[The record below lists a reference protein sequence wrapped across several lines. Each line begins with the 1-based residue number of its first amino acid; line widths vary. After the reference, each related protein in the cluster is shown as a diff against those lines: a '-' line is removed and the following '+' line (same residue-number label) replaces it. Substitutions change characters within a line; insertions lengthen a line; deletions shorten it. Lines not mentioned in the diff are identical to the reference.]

1 MAPANSKA
9 NYKTYEAQARMVRA
23 IVAAHPE
30 VKWNYK
36 GKKHISHLLSFTI
49 SLDPPPL
56 PTQRIDPFVFSW
68 SAEIV
73 ACYGSD
79 MTEHAL
85 NHRFRRVRAQAS
97 IISEARARKLD
108 IKELSTDENILPATQ
123 GAIDKNNI
131 AKYFGQ
137 STADGIQFQFRT
149 IKKDAEALRQTA
161 NDGGDVANCL
171 NLGVGSNLA
180 PGTPS
185 KPTPTRS
192 QPGSRSG
199 KGAKRK
205 VAVAPVS
212 SPIKRSLS
220 DDENDDDEINFD
232 EMDVTPSKRAKTTGR
247 GPARG
252 TTPSRSAAVKAA
264 ATIAEAAQQQ
274 PLSSGSSPEEMPAPI
289 VAPIQAPV
297 LAHPPPPNTIRPQS
311 IFADVQRRPQ
321 LQPQQPRGFVT
332 GPGSGMNFMGAT
344 TPWPDINNN
353 MNNSFANSFSNSN
366 NSFMSHDDLHYMN
379 TYIDD
384 GEGEI

>member
-36 GKKHISHLLSFTI
+36 
-49 SLDPPPL
+49 
-56 PTQRIDPFVFSW
+56 
-68 SAEIV
+68 EIV

-97 IISEARARKLD
+97 IITEARTRRLD

-171 NLGVGSNLA
+171 SLGVGSSLA

-185 KPTPTRS
+185 KPTPSRS

-220 DDENDDDEINFD
+220 DDENEDDELNFD
-232 EMDVTPSKRAKTTGR
+232 DMDVTPSKRAKTTGR

-264 ATIAEAAQQQ
+264 ATIAEAAHQQ
-274 PLSSGSSPEEMPAPI
+274 PLSSGSSPEEIPAPI
-289 VAPIQAPV
+289 VAPV
-297 LAHPPPPNTIRPQS
+297 LASHPPPPNTIRPQS
-311 IFADVQRRPQ
+311 LFGDVERKP
-321 LQPQQPRGFVT
+321 QPQQSRSFMT
-332 GPGSGMNFMGAT
+332 SHGSAMSFMGAA
-344 TPWPDINNN
+344 TPWPEL
-353 MNNSFANSFSNSN
+353 STFSNSS
-366 NSFMSHDDLHYMN
+366 SFMGHDDSHYLN
-379 TYIDD
+379 YDD

>member
-36 GKKHISHLLSFTI
+36 
-49 SLDPPPL
+49 
-56 PTQRIDPFVFSW
+56 
-68 SAEIV
+68 EIV

-108 IKELSTDENILPATQ
+108 IKELSTDENILPSTQ

-220 DDENDDDEINFD
+220 DDENEDDEINFD

-274 PLSSGSSPEEMPAPI
+274 PLSSGSSPRGA
-289 VAPIQAPV
+289 ASSHHR
-297 LAHPPPPNTIRPQS
+297 AHPGAHSRPSSPSPSQHCPPPP
-311 IFADVQRRPQ
+311 
-321 LQPQQPRGFVT
+321 QQQARGFMT
-332 GPGSGMNFMGAT
+332 GPASGMNFMGAT
-344 TPWPDINNN
+344 TPWPEI
-353 MNNSFANSFSNSN
+353 NNSFSNSFSNSN
-366 NSFMSHDDLHYMN
+366 SSFMTPDDLHYMN
-379 TYIDD
+379 RYIDD

>member
-36 GKKHISHLLSFTI
+36 
-49 SLDPPPL
+49 
-56 PTQRIDPFVFSW
+56 
-68 SAEIV
+68 EIV

-97 IISEARARKLD
+97 IISEARARSLD

-171 NLGVGSNLA
+171 SLGVGSNLA

-185 KPTPTRS
+185 KPTPSRS

-205 VAVAPVS
+205 VAVAPFS

-220 DDENDDDEINFD
+220 DDEGEDDELNFD

-274 PLSSGSSPEEMPAPI
+274 PLSSGSSPEEMPAPV
-289 VAPIQAPV
+289 VAPIAAPV
-297 LAHPPPPNTIRPQS
+297 LTHPLPPPNTIRPQS
-311 IFADVQRRPQ
+311 LFGDVERKP
-321 LQPQQPRGFVT
+321 QPQQPRGFMT
-332 GPGSGMNFMGAT
+332 NHGSGMSFMGAT
-344 TPWPDINNN
+344 TPWPEL
-353 MNNSFANSFSNSN
+353 NSFSSN
-366 NSFMSHDDLHYMN
+366 NSSFINHDDLHYMN
-379 TYIDD
+379 YDD

>member
-1 MAPANSKA
+1 M
-9 NYKTYEAQARMVRA
+9 
-23 IVAAHPE
+23 HP
-30 VKWNYK
+30 V
-36 GKKHISHLLSFTI
+36 
-49 SLDPPPL
+49 
-56 PTQRIDPFVFSW
+56 QRIDPFLFSLLA
-68 SAEIV
+68 AEIV

-97 IISEARARKLD
+97 IISEARARRLD

-123 GAIDKNNI
+123 GGIDKNSTAFSSPALHIPRSYLISCMTSLTDLFLDI

-171 NLGVGSNLA
+171 SLGVGSSSLA

-185 KPTPTRS
+185 KPTPSRS

-220 DDENDDDEINFD
+220 DDEGEDDELNFD
-232 EMDVTPSKRAKTTGR
+232 EMDVTPSKRVKTTGR
-247 GPARG
+247 AGPARG

-264 ATIAEAAQQQ
+264 ATIAEAANQQ

-289 VAPIQAPV
+289 VAPV
-297 LAHPPPPNTIRPQS
+297 LAPHRPPPNTISPQS
-311 IFADVQRRPQ
+311 IFGDVERK
-321 LQPQQPRGFVT
+321 PQQQHQPRSFMT
-332 GPGSGMNFMGAT
+332 SHGSAMSFMGAPA
-344 TPWPDINNN
+344 PWPELNTSF
-353 MNNSFANSFSNSN
+353 NSSST
-366 NSFMSHDDLHYMN
+366 SFMDSH
-379 TYIDD
+379 YINYDD

>member
-1 MAPANSKA
+1 
-9 NYKTYEAQARMVRA
+9 
-23 IVAAHPE
+23 
-30 VKWNYK
+30 
-36 GKKHISHLLSFTI
+36 
-49 SLDPPPL
+49 
-56 PTQRIDPFVFSW
+56 
-68 SAEIV
+68 
-73 ACYGSD
+73 

-97 IISEARARKLD
+97 IISEARARELD
-108 IKELSTDENILPATQ
+108 IKELSTDENILPSTQ
-123 GAIDKNNI
+123 GAIDKKNI

-220 DDENDDDEINFD
+220 DDENEDDEINFD
-232 EMDVTPSKRAKTTGR
+232 EMG
-247 GPARG
+247 
-252 TTPSRSAAVKAA
+252 
-264 ATIAEAAQQQ
+264 
-274 PLSSGSSPEEMPAPI
+274 
-289 VAPIQAPV
+289 
-297 LAHPPPPNTIRPQS
+297 NTRW
-311 IFADVQRRPQ
+311 R
-321 LQPQQPRGFVT
+321 
-332 GPGSGMNFMGAT
+332 
-344 TPWPDINNN
+344 
-353 MNNSFANSFSNSN
+353 
-366 NSFMSHDDLHYMN
+366 
-379 TYIDD
+379 
-384 GEGEI
+384 

>member
-36 GKKHISHLLSFTI
+36 
-49 SLDPPPL
+49 
-56 PTQRIDPFVFSW
+56 
-68 SAEIV
+68 EIV

-97 IISEARARKLD
+97 IISEGRARGLD

-185 KPTPTRS
+185 KPTPSRS

-220 DDENDDDEINFD
+220 DDEGEDDELNFD
-232 EMDVTPSKRAKTTGR
+232 EMDVTPSKRVKTTGR

-289 VAPIQAPV
+289 IAPIVAPI
-297 LAHPPPPNTIRPQS
+297 LTHPPPPLNTIRPQS
-311 IFADVQRRPQ
+311 LFGDVERKPQ
-321 LQPQQPRGFVT
+321 QPQQPRGFMT
-332 GPGSGMNFMGAT
+332 NHGMTNHGMTNHGSGLGFVTSA
-344 TPWPDINNN
+344 TPWPELNNYASNNN
-353 MNNSFANSFSNSN
+353 NNSGFIT
-366 NSFMSHDDLHYMN
+366 HDDLHYIN
-379 TYIDD
+379 FDD

>member
-36 GKKHISHLLSFTI
+36 GKKHTSLIFFFTSPDPLISREKPI
-49 SLDPPPL
+49 
-56 PTQRIDPFVFSW
+56 QRIDPFVFSCA
-68 SAEIV
+68 AEIV

-97 IISEARARKLD
+97 IISEARARNLD

-171 NLGVGSNLA
+171 SLGVGSNLA

-185 KPTPTRS
+185 KPTPSRS

-220 DDENDDDEINFD
+220 DDEGEDDEFNFD

-274 PLSSGSSPEEMPAPI
+274 PLSSGSSPEEMPAPV
-289 VAPIQAPV
+289 VAPIAAPV
-297 LAHPPPPNTIRPQS
+297 LTHPPPNTIHPQS
-311 IFADVQRRPQ
+311 LFGDVERKP
-321 LQPQQPRGFVT
+321 QPQQPRGFMT
-332 GPGSGMNFMGAT
+332 NYGSGMSFMGST
-344 TPWPDINNN
+344 TPWPEL
-353 MNNSFANSFSNSN
+353 NSFSNN
-366 NSFMSHDDLHYMN
+366 NSSFMNHHDDLHY
-379 TYIDD
+379 TDYDD

>member
-36 GKKHISHLLSFTI
+36 
-49 SLDPPPL
+49 
-56 PTQRIDPFVFSW
+56 
-68 SAEIV
+68 EIV

-97 IISEARARKLD
+97 IISEGRARGLD

-123 GAIDKNNI
+123 GAIDKNSTAFPLAPALMSLHSYLIAHI

-185 KPTPTRS
+185 KPTPSRS

-220 DDENDDDEINFD
+220 DDEGEDDELNFD

-247 GPARG
+247 GPTRG

-289 VAPIQAPV
+289 IAPIVAPV
-297 LAHPPPPNTIRPQS
+297 LTHPPPPLNTIRPQS
-311 IFADVQRRPQ
+311 LFGDVERKPR
-321 LQPQQPRGFVT
+321 QPQQPRGFMT
-332 GPGSGMNFMGAT
+332 NHGMTNHGSGMGFVTAT
-344 TPWPDINNN
+344 TPWPELSSFSSNNN
-353 MNNSFANSFSNSN
+353 NNSGFITP
-366 NSFMSHDDLHYMN
+366 DDLHYMN
-379 TYIDD
+379 FDD

>member
-1 MAPANSKA
+1 M
-9 NYKTYEAQARMVRA
+9 
-23 IVAAHPE
+23 
-30 VKWNYK
+30 
-36 GKKHISHLLSFTI
+36 
-49 SLDPPPL
+49 
-56 PTQRIDPFVFSW
+56 
-68 SAEIV
+68 
-73 ACYGSD
+73 
-79 MTEHAL
+79 
-85 NHRFRRVRAQAS
+85 
-97 IISEARARKLD
+97 
-108 IKELSTDENILPATQ
+108 
-123 GAIDKNNI
+123 
-131 AKYFGQ
+131 
-137 STADGIQFQFRT
+137 
-149 IKKDAEALRQTA
+149 
-161 NDGGDVANCL
+161 ANCL

-220 DDENDDDEINFD
+220 DDENDDEEINFD

-274 PLSSGSSPEEMPAPI
+274 PLSSGSSPEEMPAPV
-289 VAPIQAPV
+289 VAPIQAPIQAPI

-321 LQPQQPRGFVT
+321 LQPQHPRGFMT

-344 TPWPDINNN
+344 TPWPELNNPMN
-353 MNNSFANSFSNSN
+353 NSMNNSFANSFSNSN
-366 NSFMSHDDLHYMN
+366 SFMGHGHDDLHYMN
-379 TYIDD
+379 NFDD

>member
-1 MAPANSKA
+1 
-9 NYKTYEAQARMVRA
+9 
-23 IVAAHPE
+23 
-30 VKWNYK
+30 
-36 GKKHISHLLSFTI
+36 
-49 SLDPPPL
+49 
-56 PTQRIDPFVFSW
+56 
-68 SAEIV
+68 
-73 ACYGSD
+73 

-97 IISEARARKLD
+97 IISEARARSLD

-123 GAIDKNNI
+123 GAIDKNSTACPALMSYTHISSLVWHISLTRTPSDI

-171 NLGVGSNLA
+171 SLGVGSNLA

-185 KPTPTRS
+185 KPTPSRS

-220 DDENDDDEINFD
+220 DDEGEDDELNFD

-274 PLSSGSSPEEMPAPI
+274 PLSSGSSPEEMPAP
-289 VAPIQAPV
+289 VAVPV
-297 LAHPPPPNTIRPQS
+297 LAHPPPNTIRPQS
-311 IFADVQRRPQ
+311 LFGDVERKP
-321 LQPQQPRGFVT
+321 QPQQQPRPFMT
-332 GPGSGMNFMGAT
+332 NHGSGMNFMGAT
-344 TPWPDINNN
+344 TPWPEL
-353 MNNSFANSFSNSN
+353 NSFSNN
-366 NSFMSHDDLHYMN
+366 NSSFINHDDLHYLN
-379 TYIDD
+379 FDD